1 MAVFYGMTSRAVEEI
16 RVVVLNLKIFKW
28 QFD

>member
-1 MAVFYGMTSRAVEEI
+1 MAVFYGMTSREVEET